1 MVESIVTFGD
11 SPAIYTTGVS
21 MRMLIDLSVAL
32 FGELK
37 ALAADRV
44 TPKALILRAVK
55 NELVRARARAP
66 RGRLHF
72 PILDSEE
79 QGSLNLS
86 SRDIEDLLT

>member
-1 MVESIVTFGD
+1 
-11 SPAIYTTGVS
+11 
-21 MRMLIDLSVAL
+21 MRMSIDLPVAL

-37 ALAADRV
+37 ALAADRRV

-72 PILDSEE
+72 SILDSEE

-86 SRDIEDLLT
+86 SRDIERPTYLN